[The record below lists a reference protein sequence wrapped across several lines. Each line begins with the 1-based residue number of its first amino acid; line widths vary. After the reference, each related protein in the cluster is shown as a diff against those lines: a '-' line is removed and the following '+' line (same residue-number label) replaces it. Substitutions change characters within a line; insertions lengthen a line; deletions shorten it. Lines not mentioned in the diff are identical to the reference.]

1 MHGSH
6 FQRQRHERI
15 NQIKMSSPNRSR
27 RILILIALLCSVV
40 VIVYAFQSSIAPVV
54 SNTESKQEEQKE
66 EIIPTENITHLEY
79 PAVLP
84 NEKIISHTGY
94 SFVYSEEHEQAKWIA
109 YELTKEETNS
119 LFERTD
125 KFLVDP
131 LVSTGTAENSDYA
144 NSGYDKGHLAPAAD
158 MGWSA
163 VTMKESFYLSNMS
176 PQLPGFNRGV
186 WKRLEELMRSW
197 AIDNSAIYIVTG
209 PILTSGL
216 PTIGGN
222 RVSIPNYYYKVILDY
237 TQPEIHAIGFILPN
251 TSSSEALSNFAVS
264 IDQVESKT
272 GIDFFPALPDDQET
286 KLEKEVCQSCWHWQT
301 SKTNNG
307 SQSKQKSGT
316 SVQCSGIT
324 KAGNRCAR
332 MTSSGNG
339 KCYQH
344 GGN

>member
-1 MHGSH
+1 
-6 FQRQRHERI
+6 
-15 NQIKMSSPNRSR
+15 MS
-27 RILILIALLCSVV
+27 LLVA
-40 VIVYAFQSSIAPVV
+40 IVFAFQSSSEPVYQTTQKV
-54 SNTESKQEEQKE
+54 QQELKQDIVPSES
-66 EIIPTENITHLEY
+66 ISHLEY
-79 PAVLP
+79 PALLP

-109 YELTKEETNS
+109 YELTKEETTS

-131 LVSTGTAENSDYA
+131 MVSTGTAENSDYLK
-144 NSGYDKGHLAPAAD
+144 SGYDKGHLAPAAD

-163 VTMKESFYLSNMS
+163 ITMKESFYLSNMS

-186 WKRLEELMRSW
+186 WKRLEEMMRSW

-209 PILTSGL
+209 PVLASGL

-237 TQPEIHAIGFILPN
+237 TQPEIKAMGFILPN
-251 TSSSEALSNFAVS
+251 ASSSSALSSFAVS
-264 IDQVESKT
+264 IDEVEKAT
-272 GIDFFPALPDDQET
+272 GLDFFPALPDDQET
-286 KLEKEVCQSCWHWQT
+286 TLEKEHCTTCWHWQNVK
-301 SKTNNG
+301 SQNG
-307 SQSKQKSGT
+307 STSPKREGT

-324 KAGNRCAR
+324 KAGDRCKR
-332 MTSSGNG
+332 MTLSENG
-339 KCYQH
+339 RCYQH

>member
-1 MHGSH
+1 
-6 FQRQRHERI
+6 
-15 NQIKMSSPNRSR
+15 MSSNNRTR
-27 RILILIALLCSVV
+27 RILILITLLCLVV
-40 VIVYAFQSSIAPVV
+40 VIVYAFQSNEVPKV
-54 SNTESKQEEQKE
+54 SNTETKEEEQKE
-66 EIIPTENITHLEY
+66 EIFPSEKIAHLEY

-119 LFERTD
+119 LYERTD
-125 KFLVDP
+125 KFLIDP
-131 LVSTGTAENSDYA
+131 MVSTGTAENSDYA
-144 NSGYDKGHLAPAAD
+144 NSGYDRGHLAPAAD

-163 VTMKESFYLSNMS
+163 ESMRESFYFSNMS

-197 AIDNSAIYIVTG
+197 ALDNGAIYIVTG
-209 PILTSGL
+209 PVLVQGL

-222 RVSIPNYYYKVILDY
+222 RVSIPNEYYKVILDY

-251 TSSSEALSNFAVS
+251 ASSSSSLAAFAVS
-264 IDQVESKT
+264 IDEVENKT

-286 KLEKEVCQSCWHWQT
+286 KLEKEVCNSCWNWT
-301 SKTNNG
+301 VSKSNSG
-307 SQSKQKSGT
+307 SGSTKKQGT

-324 KAGNRCAR
+324 KAGTRCKH
-332 MTSSGNG
+332 MTYSENG
-339 KCYQH
+339 RCFQH

>member
-1 MHGSH
+1 
-6 FQRQRHERI
+6 
-15 NQIKMSSPNRSR
+15 
-27 RILILIALLCSVV
+27 
-40 VIVYAFQSSIAPVV
+40 
-54 SNTESKQEEQKE
+54 
-66 EIIPTENITHLEY
+66 
-79 PAVLP
+79 
-84 NEKIISHTGY
+84 
-94 SFVYSEEHEQAKWIA
+94 VYSEEHEQAKWIA

-131 LVSTGTAENSDYA
+131 FVTTGTAENSDYV

-163 VTMKESFYLSNMS
+163 ITMKESFYLSNMS

-186 WKRLEELMRSW
+186 WKRLEEMMRSW

-209 PILTSGL
+209 PVLTSGL

-237 TQPEIHAIGFILPN
+237 TQPEIKAMGFILPN
-251 TSSSEALSNFAVS
+251 ASSSSALTSFAVS
-264 IDQVESKT
+264 IDEVEKVT

-286 KLEKEVCQSCWHWQT
+286 TLEKEHCTTCWHWQNV
-301 SKTNNG
+301 K
-307 SQSKQKSGT
+307 SQSGSSSPKREGT
-316 SVQCSGIT
+316 SVQCSGTT
-324 KAGNRCAR
+324 KAGERCKR
-332 MTSSGNG
+332 MTLSENG
-339 KCYQH
+339 RCYQH

>member
-1 MHGSH
+1 MKRSPLSKKI
-6 FQRQRHERI
+6 FLLVAL
-15 NQIKMSSPNRSR
+15 MS
-27 RILILIALLCSVV
+27 LLV
-40 VIVYAFQSSIAPVV
+40 VIVFAFQSNNESIVQTA
-54 SNTESKQEEQKE
+54 SGAQQEQKQEVLQ
-66 EIIPTENITHLEY
+66 TENISQLEH
-79 PAVLP
+79 PALLP

-131 LVSTGTAENSDYA
+131 FVTTGTAENSDYLK
-144 NSGYDKGHLAPAAD
+144 SGYDKGHLAPAAD

-163 VTMKESFYLSNMS
+163 ITMKESFYLSNMS

-209 PILTSGL
+209 PVLTSGL

-222 RVSIPNYYYKVILDY
+222 RVSIPNSYYKVILDY
-237 TQPEIHAIGFILPN
+237 TQPEIKAMGFILPN
-251 TSSSEALSNFAVS
+251 ESSSSALTSFSVS
-264 IDQVESKT
+264 IDEVEKAT

-286 KLEKEVCQSCWHWQT
+286 TLEKEHCTSCWHWQNV
-301 SKTNNG
+301 K
-307 SQSKQKSGT
+307 SQSGSSSPKREGT

-324 KAGNRCAR
+324 KAGAQCKR
-332 MTSSGNG
+332 MTLSENG
-339 KCYQH
+339 RCYQH
-344 GGN
+344 GGE

>member
-1 MHGSH
+1 MNLSKKI
-6 FQRQRHERI
+6 FI
-15 NQIKMSSPNRSR
+15 LVATMS
-27 RILILIALLCSVV
+27 LLVA
-40 VIVYAFQSSIAPVV
+40 IVFAFQSSSEPVFQTTQNV
-54 SNTESKQEEQKE
+54 PQEQKQDVVPIE
-66 EIIPTENITHLEY
+66 SISHLEY
-79 PAVLP
+79 PTLLP
-84 NEKIISHTGY
+84 NERIISHTGY

-131 LVSTGTAENSDYA
+131 MVSTGTAENSDYLK
-144 NSGYDKGHLAPAAD
+144 SGYDKGHLAPAAD

-197 AIDNSAIYIVTG
+197 AIDNKAIYIVTG
-209 PILTSGL
+209 PLLSKGL
-216 PTIGGN
+216 PAIGSNG
-222 RVSIPNYYYKVILDY
+222 VSIPNYYYKVILDY

-251 TSSSEALSNFAVS
+251 ASSSASLSTFAIS
-264 IDQVESKT
+264 IDEVERQT

-286 KLEKEVCQSCWHWQT
+286 KLEKEVCQSCWHWKA

-307 SQSKQKSGT
+307 SGSNQKTGT

-324 KAGNRCAR
+324 KAGEQCKR
-332 MTSSGNG
+332 MTLSENG
-339 KCYQH
+339 RCYQH
-344 GGN
+344 GGE

>member
-1 MHGSH
+1 
-6 FQRQRHERI
+6 
-15 NQIKMSSPNRSR
+15 MSTNRSK
-27 RILILIALLCSVV
+27 RILLLVVILSLVV
-40 VIVYAFQSSIAPVV
+40 VIVYAFQSS
-54 SNTESKQEEQKE
+54 SNNSEAEVKIQSEEKATSEEKVDE
-66 EIIPTENITHLEY
+66 EISTQNIEHLEY
-79 PAVLP
+79 PALHA

-131 LVSTGTAENSDYA
+131 LVSTGTAENSDYS

-163 VTMKESFYLSNMS
+163 TSMKESFYFSNMS

-186 WKRLEELMRSW
+186 WKRLEEMMRSW

-222 RVSIPNYYYKVILDY
+222 RVSIPNYYYKVVLDY
-237 TQPEIHAIGFILPN
+237 TQPEIHAIGFVLPN
-251 TSSSEALSNFAVS
+251 QSSSESLSSFAVS
-264 IDQVESKT
+264 IDEVERQT
-272 GIDFFPALPDDQET
+272 GIDFFPALPDEQET
-286 KLEKEVCQSCWHWQT
+286 KLEKEVCQACWQWQV
-301 SKTNNG
+301 SKANSG
-307 SQSKQKSGT
+307 SGSTHKSGT

-324 KAGNRCAR
+324 KAGTRCKR
-332 MTSSGNG
+332 MTSSENG
-339 KCYQH
+339 RCYQH

>member
-1 MHGSH
+1 M
-6 FQRQRHERI
+6 
-15 NQIKMSSPNRSR
+15 NRSKKIF
-27 RILILIALLCSVV
+27 ILVATMSLLVA
-40 VIVYAFQSSIAPVV
+40 IVFAFQSSSEPVFQTTQNV
-54 SNTESKQEEQKE
+54 PQEQKQDVAPIE
-66 EIIPTENITHLEY
+66 SISHLEY
-79 PAVLP
+79 PALLP

-131 LVSTGTAENSDYA
+131 FVTSGTAENSDYLK
-144 NSGYDKGHLAPAAD
+144 SGYDKGHLAPAAD

-163 VTMKESFYLSNMS
+163 VTMKESFYFSNMS

-197 AIDNSAIYIVTG
+197 AIDNKAIYIVTG
-209 PILTSGL
+209 PLLSKGL
-216 PTIGGN
+216 PAIGSNG
-222 RVSIPNYYYKVILDY
+222 VSIPNYYYKVILDY

-251 TSSSEALSNFAVS
+251 ASSSASLSTFAISV
-264 IDQVESKT
+264 DEVERQT

-286 KLEKEVCQSCWHWQT
+286 KLEKEVCQSCWHWQA
-301 SKTNNG
+301 SNSNKSSG
-307 SQSKQKSGT
+307 SSHKSGT

-324 KAGNRCAR
+324 KAGDRCRR
-332 MTSSGNG
+332 MTLSENG
-339 KCYQH
+339 RCYQH

>member
-1 MHGSH
+1 
-6 FQRQRHERI
+6 
-15 NQIKMSSPNRSR
+15 MSSPNRSR
-27 RILILIALLCSVV
+27 RILILIALLCLVV
-40 VIVYAFQSSIAPVV
+40 VIVYAFQSSTASTV
-54 SNTESKQEEQKE
+54 SNSEIKQEEPKE

-84 NEKIISHTGY
+84 NEKIISHSGY

-125 KFLVDP
+125 KFLVD
-131 LVSTGTAENSDYA
+131 LMVSTGTAENSDYA

-163 VTMKESFYLSNMS
+163 NSMKESFYLSNMS

-186 WKRLEELMRSW
+186 WKRLEEMMRSW

-209 PILTSGL
+209 PVLTSGL
-216 PTIGGN
+216 PTIGDN

-237 TQPEIHAIGFILPN
+237 TQPEIKAIGFILPN
-251 TSSSEALSNFAVS
+251 ASSSSALSSFAVS
-264 IDQVESKT
+264 IDDVENVT
-272 GIDFFPALPDDQET
+272 GLDFFPALPDDQEAT
-286 KLEKEVCQSCWHWQT
+286 LEKEHCTTCWHWQNAK
-301 SKTNNG
+301 SQNG
-307 SQSKQKSGT
+307 STSPKREGT

-324 KAGNRCAR
+324 KAGARCKR
-332 MTSSGNG
+332 KTLSENG
-339 KCYQH
+339 RCYQH

>member
-1 MHGSH
+1 
-6 FQRQRHERI
+6 
-15 NQIKMSSPNRSR
+15 MSTPNKSR
-27 RILILIALLCSVV
+27 RTLILIALLCLVV
-40 VIVYAFQSSIAPVV
+40 AIVYAFNSSSTTNEPLVNP
-54 SNTESKQEEQKE
+54 STEENKE
-66 EIIPTENITHLEY
+66 EITPQENVAHLEY
-79 PAVLP
+79 PALLP

-131 LVSTGTAENSDYA
+131 FVSTGTAENSDYA
-144 NSGYDKGHLAPAAD
+144 DSGYDRGHLAPAAD

-163 VTMKESFYLSNMS
+163 SAMKESFYFSNMS

-186 WKRLEELMRSW
+186 WKRLEEMMRSW
-197 AIDNSAIYIVTG
+197 AIDNTAIYIVTG
-209 PILTSGL
+209 PVLTSGL

-237 TQPEIHAIGFILPN
+237 TQPEIKAIGFILPHA
-251 TSSSEALSNFAVS
+251 SSSAALNSFAVS
-264 IDQVESKT
+264 IDEVEKAT
-272 GIDFFPALPDDQET
+272 GLDFFPALPDDQET
-286 KLEKEVCQSCWHWQT
+286 KLEKEKCTPCWNWQ
-301 SKTNNG
+301 KVK
-307 SQSKQKSGT
+307 SQSGSSSPKREGS

-324 KAGNRCAR
+324 KAGERCKR
-332 MTSSGNG
+332 MTLSENG
-339 KCYQH
+339 RCYQH